1 MDLTGGPAGSPIID
15 RLMSVIIQEEDFE
28 ETVKAFA
35 EAGLPVVHTATS
47 GGFLS
52 RRSFTLL
59 IGLSEGQQ
67 ENALTLLSQTCRRR
81 QIFISA
87 PMNGSAAMMP
97 LTVPVE
103 VGGATIFTFPV
114 ERFEEF

>member
-1 MDLTGGPAGSPIID
+1 MDLTGGTAGSPTIN

-35 EAGLPVVHTATS
+35 EAGLPLVHASTS
-47 GGFLS
+47 GGFLA

-59 IGLSEGQQ
+59 IGLSAGQ
-67 ENALTLLSQTCRRR
+67 EEEALRLLSQTCRRR
-81 QIFISA
+81 QVFISA